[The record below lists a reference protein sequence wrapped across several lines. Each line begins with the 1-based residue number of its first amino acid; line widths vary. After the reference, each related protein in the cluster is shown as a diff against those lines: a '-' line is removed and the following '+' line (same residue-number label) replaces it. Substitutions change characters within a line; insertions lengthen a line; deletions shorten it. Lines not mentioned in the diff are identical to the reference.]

1 MVQMSLKRKDDQTAQ
16 ADKKRDG
23 FFGDWLKRGDDPQAA
38 LMGYMTEAALAKAG
52 EALRGYL
59 TKAALSKEFGVSE
72 RTIDRWRNQPN
83 GIPYTTAG
91 ATVLFNVVSVR
102 KWLAKRERYP
112 NRRRAAA

>member
-1 MVQMSLKRKDDQTAQ
+1 MAKQKDDETAKT
-16 ADKKRDG
+16 DKKRDG
-23 FFGDWLKRGDDPQAA
+23 YFGDWLKRGDDPQAA

-83 GIPYTTAG
+83 GLPETTAG

-102 KWLAKRERYP
+102 NWLDRRERHP